1 MKQIIKKL
9 VLFAAVAGL
18 AACSEEETADMSV
31 EGIKGDFAY
40 IVGGTEAMYQ
50 ATSCEVFHTPDLED
64 GSVEMNL
71 TVALTRAQSHDT
83 SIELAVDASKISEG
97 YEAVPDGLLRF
108 ENPVT
113 IPAGEKSRTIAVSI
127 AQEDFPQLTQ
137 PQYMAP
143 FSIVAVNGVKISSN
157 SNTAILIISTETI
170 DPADNLI
177 NVEESVH
184 TFSVKNYTNETVGDE
199 ISATI
204 NISGSEPAYKG
215 FEVVMGVDNSLI
227 AAYNEQNGT
236 DLVSACKVH
245 FEPMGLYSETL
256 TSVSDVAEGSKVGV
270 PNDPTNEARALNLL
284 EAQGLIKLREGAG
297 LNATPL
303 DIEENPLNLEF
314 VELEAAQLPRNLS
327 EFAIAA
333 INGNYAIEAGILDK
347 VIVNEAADSES
358 AQEYA
363 NILAVQSGE
372 LETDKTKAL
381 VEALT
386 SDETR
391 EFINTQYEDQFIPV
405 F

>member
-1 MKQIIKKL
+1 MNNTKKIIAL
-9 VLFAAVAGL
+9 AAAAALTLSL
-18 AACSEEETADMSV
+18 AACSGNNSSSTADNSSSDASSTVIRVGASPSPHAEILEFAKDQLAAKGYELEIV
-31 EGIKGDFAY
+31 EFTDYVMPNVALYEGDLDANFF
-40 IVGGTEAMYQ
+40 Q
-50 ATSCEVFHTPDLED
+50 HTPYL
-64 GSVEMNL
+64 
-71 TVALTRAQSHDT
+71 
-83 SIELAVDASKISEG
+83 
-97 YEAVPDGLLRF
+97 
-108 ENPVT
+108 
-113 IPAGEKSRTIAVSI
+113 
-127 AQEDFPQLTQ
+127 
-137 PQYMAP
+137 
-143 FSIVAVNGVKISSN
+143 
-157 SNTAILIISTETI
+157 
-170 DPADNLI
+170 DN
-177 NVEESVH
+177 
-184 TFSVKNYTNETVGDE
+184 
-199 ISATI
+199 
-204 NISGSEPAYKG
+204 
-215 FEVVMGVDNSLI
+215 
-227 AAYNEQNGT
+227 YNEQNST

-245 FEPMGLYSETL
+245 FEPMGLYSEIL

>member
-1 MKQIIKKL
+1 MNNTKKIIAL
-9 VLFAAVAGL
+9 AAATALTLSL
-18 AACSEEETADMSV
+18 AACSGNNSSSTADNSSSDASSTVIRVGASPSPHAEILEFAKDQLAAKGYELEIV
-31 EGIKGDFAY
+31 EFTDYVMPNVALYEGDLDANFF
-40 IVGGTEAMYQ
+40 Q
-50 ATSCEVFHTPDLED
+50 HTPYL
-64 GSVEMNL
+64 
-71 TVALTRAQSHDT
+71 
-83 SIELAVDASKISEG
+83 
-97 YEAVPDGLLRF
+97 
-108 ENPVT
+108 
-113 IPAGEKSRTIAVSI
+113 
-127 AQEDFPQLTQ
+127 
-137 PQYMAP
+137 
-143 FSIVAVNGVKISSN
+143 
-157 SNTAILIISTETI
+157 
-170 DPADNLI
+170 DN
-177 NVEESVH
+177 
-184 TFSVKNYTNETVGDE
+184 
-199 ISATI
+199 
-204 NISGSEPAYKG
+204 
-215 FEVVMGVDNSLI
+215 
-227 AAYNEQNGT
+227 YNEQNGT

>member
-1 MKQIIKKL
+1 MNNTKKIIAL
-9 VLFAAVAGL
+9 AAAAALTLSL
-18 AACSEEETADMSV
+18 AACSGNNSSSTADNSSSDASSTVIRVGASPSPHAEILEFAKDQLAAKGYELEIV
-31 EGIKGDFAY
+31 EFTDYVMPNVALYEGDLDANFF
-40 IVGGTEAMYQ
+40 Q
-50 ATSCEVFHTPDLED
+50 HTPYL
-64 GSVEMNL
+64 
-71 TVALTRAQSHDT
+71 
-83 SIELAVDASKISEG
+83 
-97 YEAVPDGLLRF
+97 
-108 ENPVT
+108 
-113 IPAGEKSRTIAVSI
+113 
-127 AQEDFPQLTQ
+127 
-137 PQYMAP
+137 
-143 FSIVAVNGVKISSN
+143 
-157 SNTAILIISTETI
+157 
-170 DPADNLI
+170 DN
-177 NVEESVH
+177 
-184 TFSVKNYTNETVGDE
+184 
-199 ISATI
+199 
-204 NISGSEPAYKG
+204 
-215 FEVVMGVDNSLI
+215 
-227 AAYNEQNGT
+227 YNEQNST

-363 NILAVQSGE
+363 NILAVRSGE

-391 EFINTQYEDQFIPV
+391 EFLNTQYEDQFIPV

>member
-1 MKQIIKKL
+1 MNNTKKIIAL
-9 VLFAAVAGL
+9 AAAAALTLSL
-18 AACSEEETADMSV
+18 AACSGNNSSSTADNSSSDASSTVIRVGASPSPHAEILEFAKDQLAAKGYELEIV
-31 EGIKGDFAY
+31 EFTDYVMPNVALYEGDLDANFF
-40 IVGGTEAMYQ
+40 Q
-50 ATSCEVFHTPDLED
+50 HTPYL
-64 GSVEMNL
+64 
-71 TVALTRAQSHDT
+71 
-83 SIELAVDASKISEG
+83 
-97 YEAVPDGLLRF
+97 
-108 ENPVT
+108 
-113 IPAGEKSRTIAVSI
+113 
-127 AQEDFPQLTQ
+127 
-137 PQYMAP
+137 
-143 FSIVAVNGVKISSN
+143 
-157 SNTAILIISTETI
+157 
-170 DPADNLI
+170 DN
-177 NVEESVH
+177 
-184 TFSVKNYTNETVGDE
+184 
-199 ISATI
+199 
-204 NISGSEPAYKG
+204 
-215 FEVVMGVDNSLI
+215 
-227 AAYNEQNGT
+227 YNEQNGT

-363 NILAVQSGE
+363 NILAVRNGE

>member
-1 MKQIIKKL
+1 MNNTKKIIAL
-9 VLFAAVAGL
+9 AAAAALTLSL
-18 AACSEEETADMSV
+18 AACSGNNSSSTADNSSSDASSTVIRVGASPSPHAEILEFAKDQLAAKGYELEIV
-31 EGIKGDFAY
+31 EFTDYVMPNVALYEGDLDANFF
-40 IVGGTEAMYQ
+40 Q
-50 ATSCEVFHTPDLED
+50 HTPYL
-64 GSVEMNL
+64 
-71 TVALTRAQSHDT
+71 
-83 SIELAVDASKISEG
+83 
-97 YEAVPDGLLRF
+97 
-108 ENPVT
+108 
-113 IPAGEKSRTIAVSI
+113 
-127 AQEDFPQLTQ
+127 
-137 PQYMAP
+137 
-143 FSIVAVNGVKISSN
+143 
-157 SNTAILIISTETI
+157 
-170 DPADNLI
+170 DN
-177 NVEESVH
+177 
-184 TFSVKNYTNETVGDE
+184 
-199 ISATI
+199 
-204 NISGSEPAYKG
+204 
-215 FEVVMGVDNSLI
+215 
-227 AAYNEQNGT
+227 YNEQNGT

-284 EAQGLIKLREGAG
+284 ESQGLIKLREGAG

>member
-1 MKQIIKKL
+1 MDNTKKIIAL
-9 VLFAAVAGL
+9 AAAAALTLSL
-18 AACSEEETADMSV
+18 AACSGNNSSSTADNSGSDASSTVIRVGASPSPHAEILEFAKDQLAAKGYELEIV
-31 EGIKGDFAY
+31 EFTDYVMPNVALYEGDLDANFF
-40 IVGGTEAMYQ
+40 Q
-50 ATSCEVFHTPDLED
+50 HTPYL
-64 GSVEMNL
+64 
-71 TVALTRAQSHDT
+71 
-83 SIELAVDASKISEG
+83 
-97 YEAVPDGLLRF
+97 
-108 ENPVT
+108 
-113 IPAGEKSRTIAVSI
+113 
-127 AQEDFPQLTQ
+127 
-137 PQYMAP
+137 
-143 FSIVAVNGVKISSN
+143 
-157 SNTAILIISTETI
+157 
-170 DPADNLI
+170 DN
-177 NVEESVH
+177 
-184 TFSVKNYTNETVGDE
+184 
-199 ISATI
+199 
-204 NISGSEPAYKG
+204 
-215 FEVVMGVDNSLI
+215 
-227 AAYNEQNGT
+227 YNEQNGT

-391 EFINTQYEDQFIPV
+391 EFINTQYEDQFIPI

>member
-1 MKQIIKKL
+1 MNNTKKIIAL
-9 VLFAAVAGL
+9 AAAAALTLSL
-18 AACSEEETADMSV
+18 AACSGNNSSSTADNSSSDASSTVIRVGASPSPHAEILEFAKNQLAAKGYELEIV
-31 EGIKGDFAY
+31 EFTDYVMPNVALYEGDLDANFF
-40 IVGGTEAMYQ
+40 Q
-50 ATSCEVFHTPDLED
+50 HTPYL
-64 GSVEMNL
+64 
-71 TVALTRAQSHDT
+71 
-83 SIELAVDASKISEG
+83 
-97 YEAVPDGLLRF
+97 
-108 ENPVT
+108 
-113 IPAGEKSRTIAVSI
+113 
-127 AQEDFPQLTQ
+127 
-137 PQYMAP
+137 
-143 FSIVAVNGVKISSN
+143 
-157 SNTAILIISTETI
+157 
-170 DPADNLI
+170 DN
-177 NVEESVH
+177 
-184 TFSVKNYTNETVGDE
+184 
-199 ISATI
+199 
-204 NISGSEPAYKG
+204 
-215 FEVVMGVDNSLI
+215 
-227 AAYNEQNGT
+227 YNEQNGT

>member
-1 MKQIIKKL
+1 MNNTKKIIAL
-9 VLFAAVAGL
+9 AAAAVLTLSL
-18 AACSEEETADMSV
+18 AACSGNNSSSTADNSSSNASSTVIRVGASPSPHAEILEFAKDQLAAKGYELEIV
-31 EGIKGDFAY
+31 EFTDYVMPNVALYEGDLDANFF
-40 IVGGTEAMYQ
+40 Q
-50 ATSCEVFHTPDLED
+50 HTPYL
-64 GSVEMNL
+64 
-71 TVALTRAQSHDT
+71 
-83 SIELAVDASKISEG
+83 
-97 YEAVPDGLLRF
+97 
-108 ENPVT
+108 
-113 IPAGEKSRTIAVSI
+113 
-127 AQEDFPQLTQ
+127 
-137 PQYMAP
+137 
-143 FSIVAVNGVKISSN
+143 
-157 SNTAILIISTETI
+157 
-170 DPADNLI
+170 DN
-177 NVEESVH
+177 
-184 TFSVKNYTNETVGDE
+184 
-199 ISATI
+199 
-204 NISGSEPAYKG
+204 
-215 FEVVMGVDNSLI
+215 
-227 AAYNEQNGT
+227 YNEQNGT

>member
-1 MKQIIKKL
+1 MDNTKKIIAL
-9 VLFAAVAGL
+9 AAAAALTLSL
-18 AACSEEETADMSV
+18 AACSGSNSSSTADNSGSDASSTVIRVGASPSPHAEILEFAKDQLAAKGYELEIV
-31 EGIKGDFAY
+31 EFTDYVMPNVALYEGDLDANFF
-40 IVGGTEAMYQ
+40 Q
-50 ATSCEVFHTPDLED
+50 HTPYL
-64 GSVEMNL
+64 
-71 TVALTRAQSHDT
+71 
-83 SIELAVDASKISEG
+83 
-97 YEAVPDGLLRF
+97 
-108 ENPVT
+108 
-113 IPAGEKSRTIAVSI
+113 
-127 AQEDFPQLTQ
+127 
-137 PQYMAP
+137 
-143 FSIVAVNGVKISSN
+143 
-157 SNTAILIISTETI
+157 
-170 DPADNLI
+170 DN
-177 NVEESVH
+177 
-184 TFSVKNYTNETVGDE
+184 
-199 ISATI
+199 
-204 NISGSEPAYKG
+204 
-215 FEVVMGVDNSLI
+215 
-227 AAYNEQNGT
+227 YNEQNST

-245 FEPMGLYSETL
+245 FEPMGLYSEIL

>member
-1 MKQIIKKL
+1 MNTTKKIIAL
-9 VLFAAVAGL
+9 AAAAALTLSL
-18 AACSEEETADMSV
+18 AACSGNNSSSTADNSSSDASSTVIRVGASPSPHAEILEFAKDQLAAKGYELEIV
-31 EGIKGDFAY
+31 EFTDYVMPNVALYEGDLDANFF
-40 IVGGTEAMYQ
+40 Q
-50 ATSCEVFHTPDLED
+50 HTPYL
-64 GSVEMNL
+64 
-71 TVALTRAQSHDT
+71 
-83 SIELAVDASKISEG
+83 
-97 YEAVPDGLLRF
+97 
-108 ENPVT
+108 
-113 IPAGEKSRTIAVSI
+113 
-127 AQEDFPQLTQ
+127 
-137 PQYMAP
+137 
-143 FSIVAVNGVKISSN
+143 
-157 SNTAILIISTETI
+157 
-170 DPADNLI
+170 DN
-177 NVEESVH
+177 
-184 TFSVKNYTNETVGDE
+184 
-199 ISATI
+199 
-204 NISGSEPAYKG
+204 
-215 FEVVMGVDNSLI
+215 
-227 AAYNEQNGT
+227 YNEQNGT

-270 PNDPTNEARALNLL
+270 PNDPTNEARALSLL

-303 DIEENPLNLEF
+303 DIEENPLNLKF

-333 INGNYAIEAGILDK
+333 INGNYAIEAGILNK

>member
-1 MKQIIKKL
+1 MNNTKKIIAL
-9 VLFAAVAGL
+9 AAAAALTLSL
-18 AACSEEETADMSV
+18 AACSGSNSSSTADNSGSDASSTVIRVGASPSPHAEILEFAKDQLAAKGYELEIV
-31 EGIKGDFAY
+31 EFTDYVMPNVALYEGDLDANFF
-40 IVGGTEAMYQ
+40 Q
-50 ATSCEVFHTPDLED
+50 HTPYL
-64 GSVEMNL
+64 
-71 TVALTRAQSHDT
+71 
-83 SIELAVDASKISEG
+83 
-97 YEAVPDGLLRF
+97 
-108 ENPVT
+108 
-113 IPAGEKSRTIAVSI
+113 
-127 AQEDFPQLTQ
+127 
-137 PQYMAP
+137 
-143 FSIVAVNGVKISSN
+143 
-157 SNTAILIISTETI
+157 
-170 DPADNLI
+170 DN
-177 NVEESVH
+177 
-184 TFSVKNYTNETVGDE
+184 
-199 ISATI
+199 
-204 NISGSEPAYKG
+204 
-215 FEVVMGVDNSLI
+215 
-227 AAYNEQNGT
+227 YNEQNGT

-363 NILAVQSGE
+363 NILAVRSGE

>member
-1 MKQIIKKL
+1 MNNTKKIIAL
-9 VLFAAVAGL
+9 AAAAALTLSL
-18 AACSEEETADMSV
+18 AACSGNNSSSTADNSSSDASSTVIRVGASPSPHAEILEFAKDQLAAKGYELEIV
-31 EGIKGDFAY
+31 EFTDYVMPNVALYEGDLDANF
-40 IVGGTEAMYQ
+40 YQ
-50 ATSCEVFHTPDLED
+50 HTPYL
-64 GSVEMNL
+64 
-71 TVALTRAQSHDT
+71 
-83 SIELAVDASKISEG
+83 
-97 YEAVPDGLLRF
+97 
-108 ENPVT
+108 
-113 IPAGEKSRTIAVSI
+113 
-127 AQEDFPQLTQ
+127 
-137 PQYMAP
+137 
-143 FSIVAVNGVKISSN
+143 
-157 SNTAILIISTETI
+157 
-170 DPADNLI
+170 DN
-177 NVEESVH
+177 
-184 TFSVKNYTNETVGDE
+184 
-199 ISATI
+199 
-204 NISGSEPAYKG
+204 
-215 FEVVMGVDNSLI
+215 
-227 AAYNEQNGT
+227 YNEQNGT

-245 FEPMGLYSETL
+245 FEPMGLYSEIL